1 MNEGKKENEEGQ
13 NKIFIDCKFL
23 NLPYTAS

>member
-13 NKIFIDCKFL
+13 NKTFIDSKFL
-23 NLPYTAS
+23 DLPYTAS

>member
-13 NKIFIDCKFL
+13 NKTLTDSKCL
-23 NLPYTAS
+23 DLPYTAS